1 METIF
6 VGARSPRPSSRSFV
20 FRSSFE
26 SRLSRSEDSDL
37 SEPAL
42 GLFRFARMLDK
53 SASESRLPALGLSE
67 SRFIGDLSGRSAMC
81 IAKVKHR
88 R

>member
-1 METIF
+1 MFIEERF
-6 VGARSPRPSSRSFV
+6 VQSP
-20 FRSSFE
+20 RSSFE

-42 GLFRFARMLDK
+42 GPDK
-53 SASESRLPALGLSE
+53 SGFINLSE

-81 IAKVKHR
+81 IEML
-88 R
+88 